1 MTFMI
6 ISVVVVGAIALI
18 ATLLVG
24 KQVSS
29 QIKEYEEQGA
39 THEDEFQRSLEYEK
53 TIVNGKLKPL
63 TWIYIALA
71 LATIF
76 VCIGIAFAK

>member
-6 ISVVVVGAIALI
+6 VSVIVVGAIALI
-18 ATLLVG
+18 ATLIVG
-24 KQVSS
+24 KQVSQ
-29 QIKEYEEQGA
+29 QIKEYEEEEVTA
-39 THEDEFQRSLEYEK
+39 EDELQRSLEYEK
-53 TIVNGKLKPL
+53 KSISGNLKPL

-76 VCIGIAFAK
+76 VCLGIYFA